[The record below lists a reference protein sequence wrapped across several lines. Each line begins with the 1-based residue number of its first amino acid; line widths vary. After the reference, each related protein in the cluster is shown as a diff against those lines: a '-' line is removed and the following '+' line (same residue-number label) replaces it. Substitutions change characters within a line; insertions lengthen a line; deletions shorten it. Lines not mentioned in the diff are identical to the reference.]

1 MALGKAD
8 LVLHE
13 GVVFGHPASDSIA
26 AADGVILA
34 HGAFA
39 DLKALIGPR
48 THMIRL
54 AGRTVA
60 PGFIDCHLHFME
72 GAAVAAGMSVVRRRT
87 IGDLLADLR
96 VTAGKTPPGNWLRAF
111 GCDEALMHERR
122 GPTRAE
128 LDASV
133 GRNPLRL
140 RHSTLHASW
149 LNSRAIAAF
158 GLEAPGFKS
167 PDGAWLEREPSGRL
181 TGFVVGLDEWISQRL
196 PRVTAAELE
205 ARTRTFSRE
214 LAAGGIT
221 AFTDAT
227 VRNGP
232 DDLATIARL
241 TASGAIGQR
250 AGIMIGHSHADS
262 VADACNV
269 ADAAGIRIAGLK
281 FMDHSRSEPVPLAH
295 RVARALS
302 QGLDVAFHATEVEE
316 LEAALVAI
324 ESARRDVNPRMLESA
339 VCRIEHGGLI
349 PDGYPERIA
358 ALGVWVVTNP
368 GFVHFRGPKYA
379 ADPGLT
385 PWLYR
390 ARSLLDAGVQVAAG
404 SDAPVTPAK
413 PLAAI
418 SAAMTRLSIDGD
430 ELGPA
435 EKISLGEGFDLF
447 TRSAARLSRLAAGEI
462 APGYFA
468 DLIVLAADP
477 LTLSSAEIP
486 SLAVDLTIV
495 AGRPIYE
502 RGRPAAAQSDL
513 ANLYSP

>member
-1 MALGKAD
+1 MKKAD
-8 LVLHE
+8 LILHE
-13 GVVFGHPASDSIA
+13 GVVLGHPASDTIA

-39 DLKALIGPR
+39 DLKALVGPR

-72 GAAVAAGMSVVRRRT
+72 GAAVAAGLSVVRCRT

-140 RHSTLHASW
+140 RHATLHASW
-149 LNSRAIAAF
+149 LNSRAIATF
-158 GLEAPGFKS
+158 GLEAPGFKP
-167 PDGAWLEREPSGRL
+167 PDDAWIEREPSGRL
-181 TGFVVGLDEWISQRL
+181 TGFVVGMDEWLSQRL

-205 ARTRTFSRE
+205 ARTRIFSRE

-232 DDLATIARL
+232 DDFATIARL
-241 TASGAIGQR
+241 TANGAIAQR
-250 AGIMIGHSHADS
+250 VAMMMGDRYADS
-262 VADACNV
+262 ITDACKV
-269 ADAAGIRIAGLK
+269 AEPSGIRVAGMK
-281 FMDHSRSEPVPLAH
+281 FMDVARAEPIPLAR

-302 QGLDVAFHATEVEE
+302 QGLDVAFHATEIDE
-316 LEAALVAI
+316 LEAAIVAI
-324 ESARRDVNPRMLESA
+324 ESACREVDPRILEST
-339 VCRIEHGGLI
+339 VGRIEHGGLI
-349 PDGYPERIA
+349 PDGYPERLA
-358 ALGVWVVTNP
+358 ALGAWVVTNP

-390 ARSLLDAGVQVAAG
+390 ARSLLDAGVQIAAA
-404 SDAPVTPAK
+404 SDAPVTPAR
-413 PLAAI
+413 PLVAI
-418 SAAMTRLSIDGD
+418 AAAMARLSIDGE
-430 ELGPA
+430 ELGPS
-435 EKISLGEGFDLF
+435 EKITFADAFDLF
-447 TRSAARLSRLAAGEI
+447 TRSAARLSRLNAGDL
-462 APGYFA
+462 APGRLA

-477 LTLSSAEIP
+477 LTLAPAEIAN
-486 SLAVDLTIV
+486 LAVDLTIV
-495 AGRPIYE
+495 GGRPIYE

-513 ANLYSP
+513 TNLYSP